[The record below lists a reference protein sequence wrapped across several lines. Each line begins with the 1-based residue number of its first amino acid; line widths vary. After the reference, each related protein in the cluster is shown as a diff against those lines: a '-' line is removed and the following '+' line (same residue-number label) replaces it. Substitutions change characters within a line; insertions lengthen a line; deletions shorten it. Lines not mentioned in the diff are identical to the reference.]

1 MLSNTAKKTEM
12 LQIFDNFSNTRKLI
26 EKNFYG
32 EFNNNFQLRNFPPAE
47 KNRWLNLINNN
58 NS

>member
-12 LQIFDNFSNTRKLI
+12 LQIFDNFSNTKKLI

-47 KNRWLNLINNN
+47 KNR
-58 NS
+58 